1 MASQQQKKCLYII
14 WGPFQRLFFSHK
26 KMLLFIS
33 LYLTIVF
40 FFPPYIAIAAVVS
53 LFYLLYFFLFYFV
66 VKQRMNEQ
74 KKTFWEQTKNMLQNI
89 IIRVAHGRVEESRK
103 KLLLLFCTFQLKNQ
117 LIMLY
122 RVCIIL
128 FLCASG
134 VCFSSHT
141 RAALYHSYVHKKT
154 SY

>member
-33 LYLTIVF
+33 LYLTVVF

-53 LFYLLYFFLFYFV
+53 LFYLLYFFILFCS
-66 VKQRMNEQ
+66 KTENERTEENLLGT
-74 KKTFWEQTKNMLQNI
+74 KKNMLQNI
-89 IIRVAHGRVEESRK
+89 IIRVAHGRIEESRK
-103 KLLLLFCTFQLKNQ
+103 KLLLLFCIFQLKNQ

-134 VCFSSHT
+134 VCFSSHMRT
-141 RAALYHSYVHKKT
+141 ALYHSYVHKNT

>member
-1 MASQQQKKCLYII
+1 MASQQQKNVYILYGGLSRGYFSHIRKC
-14 WGPFQRLFFSHK
+14 FFSY
-26 KMLLFIS
+26 LSIS
-33 LYLTIVF
+33 LSFSSFLPILLLLLLSHFSTY
-40 FFPPYIAIAAVVS
+40 YI
-53 LFYLLYFFLFYFV
+53 FYFV

-74 KKTFWEQTKNMLQNI
+74 KKTFWEQKKNMLQNI

-103 KLLLLFCTFQLKNQ
+103 KLLLLFCVFQLKNQ

-134 VCFSSHT
+134 VCFSSHM